1 MSTRESG
8 QLQIEYLRTGEIRT
22 LRQSMNLIDDGLKSS
37 TPSAAERWIYL
48 SQRCNGARMLYEALG
63 DSRDLDVAVNAG
75 HACLAGPKVRP
86 ASQAQ
91 RLSNLGYALRL
102 RYELRGEASDIDEA
116 VRRAEEALVIAGPE
130 NPSLGRYLSN
140 LAVALRVRHEVSGL
154 TGDLERAV
162 EIGAAAVR
170 ATETDDENH
179 IGMVHNLGL
188 AHLDL
193 VEAGGGKTHL
203 HEAVRLLRLALA
215 GTVHGQRDWDMGA
228 VNLSSALR
236 LAARDGGDLALADEA
251 VEVAGQAL
259 KCIPD
264 GHPDQ
269 AEALSQLGRIYRV
282 RGDLSNDRAD
292 VRRGIEFHRQAAMYV
307 PGNVP
312 LRARSALAWAWQGAG
327 QSREDGD
334 VTGALAGYRAAV
346 ELVAQAAWRGLDN
359 SSRERQIRSAPSLG
373 QDAAATAL
381 ECSDP
386 SEALAL
392 VEKGRT
398 LFWNRQLEQRTDLRE
413 LEHRRPDLAVR
424 LKEVAQALDVL
435 SRRPTSAT

>member
-1 MSTRESG
+1 VSTRESG
-8 QLQIEYLRTGEIRT
+8 ELQIEYLRTDELRA
-22 LRQSMNLIDDGLKSS
+22 LRQSMSLIEEGLNSS
-37 TPSAAERWIYL
+37 TPSAAERGIYM

-63 DSRDLDVAVNAG
+63 DWRYLEVAVDAG
-75 HACLAGPKVRP
+75 RACLAGPKVRP
-86 ASQAQ
+86 AAQAQ

-102 RYELRGEASDIDEA
+102 RYEVRGEVSDIDEA
-116 VRRAEEALVIAGPE
+116 VGRAEAALASLGPE
-130 NPSLGRYLSN
+130 DPSRGRYLSN

-154 TGDLERAV
+154 TGDLDRAV
-162 EIGAAAVR
+162 EIGAAAIR
-170 ATETDDENH
+170 ATETEDEH
-179 IGMVHNLGL
+179 YIGMVHNLAL

-215 GTVHGQRDWDMGA
+215 DTARDRRDWDMGA

-236 LAARDGGDLALADEA
+236 LAAGEEGDRTLADEA
-251 VEVAGQAL
+251 VELAGQAL
-259 KCIPD
+259 QRIPE

-269 AEALSQLGRIYRV
+269 AEALSQLGRIHRV
-282 RGDLSNDRAD
+282 RSDLSHDHAD
-292 VRRGIEFHRQAAMYV
+292 VRRSIDFHRQAAMYV

-312 LRARSALAWAWQGAG
+312 LRTRSALAWAG

-346 ELVAQAAWRGLDN
+346 ELIARAAWRGLDN

-381 ECSDP
+381 ECVDP
-386 SEALAL
+386 DAAIAL
-392 VEKGRT
+392 VEEGRT
-398 LFWNRQLEQRTDLRE
+398 LFRNRQLEQRTDLRE
-413 LEHRRPDLAVR
+413 LEHRRQDLAVR
-424 LKEVAQALDVL
+424 LKDVAQALDAL
-435 SRRPTSAT
+435 SRRFTPAT